1 MNQGSMSEI
10 LNGNF
15 FSDLTNVFGG
25 VLVMGFSA
33 IPISSLYPFLY
44 FMVFYISFVL
54 EAFKINLITSFE
66 TL

>member
-25 VLVMGFSA
+25 VFGDGVLSNPNLVTL
-33 IPISSLYPFLY
+33 PISLLHGILHIFCS
-44 FMVFYISFVL
+44 
-54 EAFKINLITSFE
+54 
-66 TL
+66 